1 MRVHFKRSYDE
12 DIRLFEDW
20 RRMAKY
26 AVLLAIMIALPAL
39 VSGYFL
45 GEVTLVLIY
54 CIAGMGLMVLAG
66 HTGQISLGHAAFMA
80 IGAFSNLWFM
90 DQGMPFLIALPLS
103 AIFTGVVGAIVAL
116 PILRLS
122 GIYLAIATLALSI
135 IVEDIA
141 IIAEPY
147 TGGVVGVFAPPIEF
161 FGTMVDRYGTPNLFY
176 WMCLALVVLV
186 TLGYANL
193 LRSATGR
200 SFLAVRDSEVSA
212 RALGVN
218 VTRTK
223 ALAFGL
229 SCGVTGIAGAL
240 YAHFVQ
246 VVNYESFL
254 VLLSINLLLLV
265 VIGGL
270 GSIHGAFFGAIVVG
284 LLPQG
289 LSILRDFLQ
298 GTVGL
303 DISAY
308 PGLDTMVFAVII
320 IGMVIYEPLGLYGFY
335 MKVKTQWQ
343 LFPLARRD
351 MFRRS
356 KSYLKT
362 ERLR

>member
-1 MRVHFKRSYDE
+1 MRVHFKKSYDE
-12 DIRLFEDW
+12 DIRLFEDG
-20 RRMAKY
+20 RRLAKY
-26 AVLLAIMIALPAL
+26 AVLLAVMILLPFVLSEYL
-39 VSGYFL
+39 V
-45 GEVTLVLIY
+45 GEITLVLIY
-54 CIAGMGLMVLAG
+54 CVAGMGLMILAG
-66 HTGQISLGHAAFMA
+66 HTGQVSLGHAAFMA
-80 IGAFSNLWFM
+80 MGAFSNLWFM
-90 DQGMPFLIALPLS
+90 EQGLNFLIALPLA
-103 AIFTGVVGAIVAL
+103 AIFTGVVGAVIAL

-122 GIYLAIATLALSI
+122 GIYLAIATLALSV

-141 IIAEPY
+141 IIAEPF
-147 TGGVVGVFAPPIEF
+147 TGGVMGVFAPVIEF
-161 FGTMVDRYGTPNLFY
+161 FGLSIDRYGAPRAFY
-176 WMCLALVVLV
+176 WMCLAVVVLV

-229 SCGVTGIAGAL
+229 SCAVTGLAGAL

-246 VVNYESFL
+246 IVNYESFL
-254 VLLSINLLLLV
+254 ILLSINLVLLV

-284 LLPQG
+284 LLPQF
-289 LSILRDFLQ
+289 IAIVRDFLQ
-298 GTVGL
+298 ANAGI

-308 PGLDTMVFAVII
+308 PGLDTTVFAAII
-320 IGMVIYEPLGLYGFY
+320 IAIVIYEPLGLYGFY
-335 MKVKTQWQ
+335 MKLKTQWQ

-356 KSYLKT
+356 KTYLKT
-362 ERLR
+362 ERMR

>member
-1 MRVHFKRSYDE
+1 MRIHFKRSYDE

-26 AVLLAIMIALPAL
+26 AVLLAVMIALPAL
-39 VSGYFL
+39 VSAYFL

-54 CIAGMGLMVLAG
+54 CIAGMGLMILAG

-90 DQGMPFLIALPLS
+90 EQGMSFLLALPLS
-103 AIFTGVVGAIVAL
+103 AVFTGLVGAIIAL

-135 IVEDIA
+135 IIEDIA
-141 IIAEPY
+141 IIAEPF
-147 TGGVVGVFAPPIEF
+147 TGGVGGVFAPPVDVL
-161 FGTMVDRYGTPNLFY
+161 GTSVDRYGSPNLFY
-176 WMCLALVVLV
+176 WMCLSVVVIVL
-186 TLGYANL
+186 LGYANL

-229 SCGVTGIAGAL
+229 SCAVTGIAGAL

-254 VLLSINLLLLV
+254 VLLSINLVLLV

-270 GSIHGAFFGAIVVG
+270 GSIHGAFFGAVVVG
-284 LLPQG
+284 LMPQF
-289 LSILRDFLQ
+289 IAIARDFLQ
-298 GTVGL
+298 GSVGI

-308 PGLDTMVFAVII
+308 PGLDTTVFAVII
-320 IGMVIYEPLGLYGFY
+320 IAMVIYEPLGIYGFY
-335 MKVKTQWQ
+335 MKIKTQWQ

-362 ERLR
+362 ERMR

>member
-12 DIRLFEDW
+12 DIRLFEDG

-26 AVLLAIMIALPAL
+26 AVLLALMIAAPFLF
-39 VSGYFL
+39 SEYFL

-54 CIAGMGLMVLAG
+54 CIAGMGLMILAG
-66 HTGQISLGHAAFMA
+66 HTGQVSLGHAAFMA

-90 DQGMPFLIALPLS
+90 EQGLHFLIALPLA
-103 AIFTGVVGAIVAL
+103 AIFTGVVGAIIAL

-141 IIAEPY
+141 IIAEPF
-147 TGGVVGVFAPPIEF
+147 TGGVMGVFAPPIEM
-161 FGTMVDRYGTPNLFY
+161 FGATIDRYGAPRLFY
-176 WMCLALVVLV
+176 WLCLAVTVLV
-186 TLGYANL
+186 LISYANV

-229 SCGVTGIAGAL
+229 SCGVTGLAGAL

-246 VVNYESFL
+246 IVNYESFL
-254 VLLSINLLLLV
+254 VLLSINLVLLV

-270 GSIHGAFFGAIVVG
+270 GSIHGAFFGAIVLG
-284 LLPQG
+284 LMPQF
-289 LSILRDFLQ
+289 IAIARDFLQ
-298 GTVGL
+298 ANAGI

-308 PGLDTMVFAVII
+308 PGLDTTIFAAII
-320 IGMVIYEPLGLYGFY
+320 IAMVIYEPLGINGFY
-335 MKVKTQWQ
+335 QKIKVQTQ

-362 ERLR
+362 ERMR

>member
-1 MRVHFKRSYDE
+1 MRIHFKRSYDE

-26 AVLLAIMIALPAL
+26 AVLLAVMIALPAL
-39 VSGYFL
+39 VSAYFL

-54 CIAGMGLMVLAG
+54 CIAGMGLMILAG

-90 DQGMPFLIALPLS
+90 EQGMPFLLALPLS
-103 AIFTGVVGAIVAL
+103 AVFTGLVGAIIAL

-135 IVEDIA
+135 IIEDIA
-141 IIAEPY
+141 IIAEPF
-147 TGGVVGVFAPPIEF
+147 TGGVGGVFAPPVDVL
-161 FGTMVDRYGTPNLFY
+161 GTSVDRYGSPNLFY
-176 WMCLALVVLV
+176 WMCLCVVVIVL
-186 TLGYANL
+186 LGYANL

-212 RALGVN
+212 RAVGVN

-229 SCGVTGIAGAL
+229 SCAVTGIAGAL

-254 VLLSINLLLLV
+254 VLLSINLVLLV

-284 LLPQG
+284 LMPQF
-289 LSILRDFLQ
+289 IAIARDFLQ
-298 GTVGL
+298 GSVGI
-303 DISAY
+303 DISAF
-308 PGLDTMVFAVII
+308 PGLDTTVFAVII
-320 IGMVIYEPLGLYGFY
+320 IAMVIYEPLGIYGFY
-335 MKVKTQWQ
+335 MKIKTQWQ

-362 ERLR
+362 ERMR